1 MCETLA
7 TAMQLDGSASQ
18 HETGMVVCSDGSELE
33 IDVYAMALHIW
44 MCILAR
50 VRACVERSVLR

>member
-1 MCETLA
+1 MCDSLP
-7 TAMQLDGSASQ
+7 TAMQWDGSASQ

-50 VRACVERSVLR
+50 VLARMESSVLR